1 MSYDNFLLIL
11 KMYKSPLKLFKY
23 HFSRS
28 WIIKK
33 IHQWKKCQWKSAGT
47 FQSILNSKRDLVF
60 SEFPLEKYFY
70 NIDHIGFCVARNSF
84 PSKTT
89 MKSQVR
95 FMSLAVL
102 KQWTS
107 FQLGAKTIP
116 RYPSNILRCS
126 MGWQN
131 MERDNWIKVSK
142 SRKKTV
148 GSNCWI
154 ISKFPFSSA

>member
-11 KMYKSPLKLFKY
+11 KMYKSPLKLFSIIFLEVGSSKKY
-23 HFSRS
+23 INEKNANESLRESFRAF
-28 WIIKK
+28 W
-33 IHQWKKCQWKSAGT
+33 
-47 FQSILNSKRDLVF
+47 NSKRDLVF

-116 RYPSNILRCS
+116 RYPSSILKCS
-126 MGWQN
+126 MGWKN
-131 MERDNWIKVSK
+131 MESDNWIKVSK